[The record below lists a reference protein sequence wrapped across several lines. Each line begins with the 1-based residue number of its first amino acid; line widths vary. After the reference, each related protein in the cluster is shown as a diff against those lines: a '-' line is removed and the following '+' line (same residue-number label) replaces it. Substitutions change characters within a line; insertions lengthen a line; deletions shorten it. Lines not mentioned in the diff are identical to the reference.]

1 MLIILGGLPGT
12 GKTTIS
18 KALAKKLPAIHL
30 RIDTIESAIKRSHLQ
45 VEDDLLDA
53 GYLVAY
59 DVAVDNL
66 MLGHNVIADSVNS
79 IAITRESW
87 RNVAKRAKV
96 DFIEI
101 EFLCS
106 DNDEHKNRVETRKSD
121 IANLTPPTWQKVQN
135 RHYEPWDLQGL
146 KINTARKS
154 IDACVEEILGYIKK

>member
-18 KALAKKLPAIHL
+18 KALAKKLPALHL
-30 RIDTIESAIKRSHLQ
+30 RIDTIESAIKSSHLQ
-45 VEDDLLDA
+45 YEEDMMDA

-66 MLGHNVIADSVNS
+66 MLGHNVIADSVNPIS
-79 IAITRESW
+79 ITRDAW
-87 RNVAKRAKV
+87 RKAAERAKV
-96 DFIEI
+96 EFIEV

-121 IANLTPPTWQKVQN
+121 IKNLVPPTWQKVVD
-135 RHYEPWDLQGL
+135 REYEPWDLQGL
-146 KINTARKS
+146 KINTAGKS
-154 IDACVEEILGYIKK
+154 VDACVEEILSYIKK